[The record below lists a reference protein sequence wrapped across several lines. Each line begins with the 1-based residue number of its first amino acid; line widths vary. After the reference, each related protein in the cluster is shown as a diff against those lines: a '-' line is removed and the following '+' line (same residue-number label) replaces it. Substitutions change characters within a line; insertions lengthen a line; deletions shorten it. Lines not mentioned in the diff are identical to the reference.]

1 MIRIK
6 NTRQLEGIRESC
18 RLLSEVFT
26 EVEKHVRPGV
36 TTGELDRIAEDCIRQ
51 AGGEPAFLGY
61 MGYPASICASINE
74 VVIHGIP
81 GERKLQEGDIL
92 SIDMGI
98 NLKGFFS
105 DRAMTWP
112 IGSITPE
119 KERLVKVTAEC
130 LDLAIKQAVA
140 GNRVKDISRAVFD
153 HADAAGFGV
162 VRDFCGHGT
171 GIELHEE
178 PQIPNYVGRG
188 PNPRLKPGMVL
199 AIEPMINIG
208 THEIDILDD
217 EWTVVTG
224 DMQSSAHFEHT
235 VLVLEE
241 GTEIL
246 TLSRT

>member
-6 NTRQLEGIRESC
+6 NQRQLEGIRKSC
-18 RLLSEVFT
+18 HLLADVFD
-26 EVEKHVRPGV
+26 EIEQHVNPGV
-36 TTGELDRIAEDCIRQ
+36 STAELDRIAETAIRK

-61 MGYPASICASINE
+61 MGYPASICASVNE

-81 GERKLQEGDIL
+81 GDLKLKEGDIL

-98 NLKGFFS
+98 ILDGFFS

-112 IGSITPE
+112 VGKISSDKKNLI
-119 KERLVKVTAEC
+119 KVTREC
-130 LDLAIKQAVA
+130 LDLAIAQAVN

-217 EWTVVTG
+217 EWTVITQ
-224 DMQSSAHFEHT
+224 DMKPSAHFEHT
-235 VLVLEE
+235 VLVLEDH
-241 GTEIL
+241 TEIL
-246 TLSRT
+246 TLSGT